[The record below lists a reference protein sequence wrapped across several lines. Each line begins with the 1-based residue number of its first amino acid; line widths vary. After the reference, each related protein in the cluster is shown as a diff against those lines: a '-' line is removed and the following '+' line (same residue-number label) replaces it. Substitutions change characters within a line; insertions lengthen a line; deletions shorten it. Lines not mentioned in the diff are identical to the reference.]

1 MATCSL
7 GLQQVREERNEMR
20 QDTGVS
26 CQAGRERDR
35 QECSGQRRLP
45 FLFFFSV
52 ATPPQ
57 QRSSLGRL
65 CQKYRQQTPGFA
77 RSSSLDITLQ
87 TAVPIHLILPH
98 FLPAP
103 GGRSS
108 LAPRPPLFR
117 FFLASCN
124 QIQPSGLWPNLS
136 LRVLISLDP
145 VSTQL
150 ACYSLDCLRLRTIC
164 ALPDV

>member
-1 MATCSL
+1 MATCPL

-20 QDTGVS
+20 QDTGVAR
-26 CQAGRERDR
+26 QAERQTGMLR
-35 QECSGQRRLP
+35 ATALAFS
-45 FLFFFSV
+45 FFFSV

-57 QRSSLGRL
+57 QRSSLGGL